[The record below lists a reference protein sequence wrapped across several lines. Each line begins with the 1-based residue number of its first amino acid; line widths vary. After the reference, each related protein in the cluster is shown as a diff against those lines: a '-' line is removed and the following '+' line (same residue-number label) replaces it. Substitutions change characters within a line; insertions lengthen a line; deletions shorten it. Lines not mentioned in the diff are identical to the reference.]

1 MIHFDEV
8 TQRIKET
15 LSKQKREKNTKI
27 LDKDIA
33 LALNLNPQ
41 YYAVMKKRK
50 KIPYEAISHFS
61 ASHKLNMNWILIAQK
76 PRYLT

>member
-8 TQRIKET
+8 IQRIKET
-15 LSKQKREKNTKI
+15 LCKQKQNTKV

-61 ASHKLNMNWILIAQK
+61 ASHKLNMNWLLIAQK
-76 PRYLT
+76 PRYLK

>member
-8 TQRIKET
+8 IPRIKEI
-15 LSKQKREKNTKI
+15 LSKQKKDTKI

-41 YYAVMKKRK
+41 YYAVIKKRK
-50 KIPYEAISHFS
+50 KIPYEAISYFS

>member
-1 MIHFDEV
+1 MIHFDEII
-8 TQRIKET
+8 QRIKEI
-15 LSKQKREKNTKI
+15 LSKEKQHAKV

-33 LALNLNPQ
+33 LALKLNPQ

-61 ASHKLNMNWILIAQK
+61 ASQKLNMNWLLIAQK
-76 PRYLT
+76 PKYLK

>member
-1 MIHFDEV
+1 MIYFDTV
-8 TQRIKET
+8 IQRIKEILT
-15 LSKQKREKNTKI
+15 QHNKTSKI

-33 LALNLNPQ
+33 TALNLDPK

-61 ASHKLNMNWILIAQK
+61 ASYKLNMNWILIDQK
-76 PRYLT
+76 PKYLT

>member
-1 MIHFDEV
+1 MIYFDEV
-8 TQRIKET
+8 IQRIKEVLT
-15 LSKQKREKNTKI
+15 KQKQNTKI

-33 LALNLNPQ
+33 IALNLNPQ
-41 YYAVMKKRK
+41 YYAVIKKRK
-50 KIPYEAISHFS
+50 KIPYEKISNFS